1 MAAFLQTWLFF
12 GLLKSLFDFPT
23 RMDDFIRQDAQGRK
37 FITTSLLPK
46 YLKDWKQRY
55 DTLEESEKEIAG
67 DTAYSHLTQVNTV
80 NDMLT
85 YLLFYGKPIS
95 GTDILKQTLFS
106 QMLLAEALDRTRV

>member
-1 MAAFLQTWLFF
+1 
-12 GLLKSLFDFPT
+12 
-23 RMDDFIRQDAQGRK
+23 MDDFIRQDAHGRK

-46 YLKDWKQRY
+46 CLKDWKQRH
-55 DTLEESEKEIAG
+55 DTLEESEKKIAG